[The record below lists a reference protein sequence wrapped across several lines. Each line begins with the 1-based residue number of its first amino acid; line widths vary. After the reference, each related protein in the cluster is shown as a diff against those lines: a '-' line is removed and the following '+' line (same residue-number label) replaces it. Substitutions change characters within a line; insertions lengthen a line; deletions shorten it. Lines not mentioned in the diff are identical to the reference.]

1 MMEFSH
7 SMENNKKPKVEKE
20 VQVLG
25 QIMAQQ
31 LGSAVAAW
39 QHCREQ

>member
-1 MMEFSH
+1 
-7 SMENNKKPKVEKE
+7 MENNKKLKVEKE

-31 LGSAVAAW
+31 LGSAMAA
-39 QHCREQ
+39 

>member
-1 MMEFSH
+1 MVEVSH
-7 SMENNKKPKVEKE
+7 SMENNKKLKVENE

-31 LGSAVAAW
+31 LGSAMAA
-39 QHCREQ
+39 